1 MNRVGYAAY
10 RAAVTQMT
18 QSKEEMLLMLYD
30 GVLKFLKCAR
40 MSLTQKHIAAK
51 GENISKA
58 LAIIT
63 ELDCALDHQSGGDI
77 ATNLTTLYHYM
88 LRRLTHA
95 NIHNDLAALQEVEGL
110 LTELQQGFATALV
123 RRPVPLGRTSVCQ
136 PAAAR
141 R

>member
-1 MNRVGYAAY
+1 MNRAGYAAY

-40 MSLTQKHIAAK
+40 MSLTHKHIAAK

-77 ATNLTTLYHYM
+77 ATNLTSLYHYM
-88 LRRLTHA
+88 LMRLTHA

-123 RRPVPLGRTSVCQ
+123 RRPVPLERTSVCQ